1 MNHLRVVFLCGIYA
15 SCAVYVFNVIFFLM
29 KRLVIIFSLLLAS
42 PALSATNFPHGLSVG
57 VGVSATSG
65 LNIALGYY
73 NSAHDN
79 YWLSHFGVRAD
90 FASISPLKSAIDSAI
105 DSYMRD
111 GRDVGDGVKIDEGKL
126 DAWHGSV
133 LLDYYPFAGAWRIT
147 GGYAWGQSTLDAAI
161 FGEIERAPAQRFYFY
176 LAGDHFYY
184 NGNAFD
190 GTAKIDWAY
199 RGPYFGTGLD
209 IKLFCGFGLF
219 ADIGLVFANR
229 PAKLSLDIPHQQ
241 LYMYDKL
248 SNSWAPV
255 VISTLDRDV
264 ARAEDDAN
272 RKLSNLRV
280 YPMIKMGFLYQ
291 F

>member
-1 MNHLRVVFLCGIYA
+1 
-15 SCAVYVFNVIFFLM
+15 M

-209 IKLFCGFGLF
+209 IKLFCGFSLF
-219 ADIGLVFANR
+219 MDVGAVLTNR
-229 PAKLSLDIPHQQ
+229 PAKLSLDVPQEQ
-241 LYMYDKL
+241 LYIYNKDTGA
-248 SNSWAPV
+248 WAPV
-255 VISTLDRDV
+255 TIVALDADV
-264 ARAEDDAN
+264 ARAQRDAN
-272 RKLSNLRV
+272 RKLSDFRL
-280 YPMIKMGFLYQ
+280 YPMLKVGFVYR